1 MITFLKGML
10 IGFGK
15 IIPGVSG
22 SVLAISLGVYEK
34 CIDIISNLFYE
45 IRYQIKFLTLL
56 CLGILTSILIG
67 SRLIYFLLEQNYFLT
82 LCLFIGLIA
91 GTIPSV
97 FKATEYASKKDMILV
112 LLPIIFI
119 YLISLFQN
127 GEMIISNNFSG
138 YLMSFFLGFI
148 DALTMIIP
156 GVSGTA
162 IFMMMGS
169 YSFIL
174 SLFSNLTFPFIIFFG
189 LGVILGVIIVSKFM
203 NYFFKNHRHQIYLVI
218 LGLSISSLC
227 YLIIDTFIR
236 DYTVLQF
243 VLGLIFIGFGYF
255 VSNLLDSK

>member
-1 MITFLKGML
+1 MMIFLKGVV
-10 IGFGK
+10 IGLGK

-56 CLGILTSILIG
+56 CLGILFSILIG
-67 SRLIYFLLEQNYFLT
+67 SRLLYFLLEYNYFLT

-97 FKATEYASKKDMILV
+97 FKATEYVSKKDLILIII
-112 LLPIIFI
+112 PIIFV

-127 GEMIISNNFSG
+127 GEMIIKDNLNG
-138 YLMSFFLGFI
+138 YLMSLFLGFV
-148 DALTMIIP
+148 DAFTMIIP

-174 SLFSNLTFPFIIFFG
+174 TLFSNFTFPFVIFFG
-189 LGVILGVIIVSKFM
+189 LGVILGVIIASKFM
-203 NYFFKNHRHQIYLVI
+203 NYFFKNYRHKIYLII

-227 YLIIDTFIR
+227 YLIIDTFSTN
-236 DYTVLQF
+236 YNVLQF
-243 VLGLIFIGFGYF
+243 ILGLIFIGFGYF
-255 VSNLLDSK
+255 ISNLLDSK